1 MHILPNRTLH
11 ARDTLRGV
19 TQARAAGRRNVVC
32 RCRQCGFVAF
42 HPLQRC
48 PACGRESWPF
58 EPLHARASA
67 NAGASA
73 YEAVEAA
80 PSCRVERWA
89 ARIAAALRAAAF
101 RRPRASTAP
110 LLSILTLVLLVGGY
124 VLSDRM
130 CKADPACRA
139 PDARNTGARATHVL
153 AQASDDAT
161 AAAEPA
167 LPVLPVPVY
176 PFHTGDATQLASDP
190 RRAARSVDAGVQSS
204 PPATAQV
211 AQTVAPNRASGGMRA
226 CASRSASGCA
236 RTAPPSVRTAVWH
249 GGRDSAHRARAIRRV
264 STHVR
269 HVRRA
274 AATEEQMALLYRGH

>member
-1 MHILPNRTLH
+1 MRILPNRTLH

-48 PACGRESWPF
+48 PACGRQSWPF
-58 EPLHARASA
+58 EPLHARAGA
-67 NAGASA
+67 NA
-73 YEAVEAA
+73 YQAVDAA
-80 PSCRVERWA
+80 PSCRIERWA

-139 PDARNTGARATHVL
+139 PDARDTGARAAHLL
-153 AQASDDAT
+153 AQASDDTA

-204 PPATAQV
+204 PPAAAQV
-211 AQTVAPNRASGGMRA
+211 AQSVAPNRASADMRG

-249 GGRDSAHRARAIRRV
+249 GGRDSAHRARAVRRV
-264 STHVR
+264 GTHVR

>member
-1 MHILPNRTLH
+1 MRILPNRTLH

-58 EPLHARASA
+58 EPLHARAGA
-67 NAGASA
+67 NA
-73 YEAVEAA
+73 YQAVDAA
-80 PSCRVERWA
+80 PSCRIERWA

-139 PDARNTGARATHVL
+139 PDARDTGARAAHLL
-153 AQASDDAT
+153 AQASDDTT

-176 PFHTGDATQLASDP
+176 PLHTGDATQLASDP

-211 AQTVAPNRASGGMRA
+211 AQTVAPNRASADMRG

-249 GGRDSAHRARAIRRV
+249 GGRDSAHRARAVRRV
-264 STHVR
+264 GTHVR